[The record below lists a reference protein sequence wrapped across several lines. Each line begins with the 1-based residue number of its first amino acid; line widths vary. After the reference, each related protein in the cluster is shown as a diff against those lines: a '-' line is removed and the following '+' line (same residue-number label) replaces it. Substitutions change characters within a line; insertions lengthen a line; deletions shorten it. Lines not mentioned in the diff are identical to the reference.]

1 MQLIP
6 TGDAEQPRNQFPP
19 VYVGDTLIAEDDI
32 AREMQHHPA
41 EEVAEAWHE
50 AAKSLVIRELLLQQA
65 KLLNLSGELDE
76 EASIAAVL
84 EQELDVPEP
93 SDADCER
100 FYAANPGRFCSPT
113 LMAVSHIL
121 LAAAP
126 DDVAERMRQEEV
138 GLQLLDSL
146 LQGQAEF
153 TALAKQYSACE
164 SRHEG
169 GSLGQISKG
178 QTVEEFER
186 PVLTLNEGLN
196 SELVESR
203 YGWHIVRVDQRI
215 DGEQLP
221 YEHVKPKIR
230 QYLSESVTRRAFRQY
245 LQVLAFEMGVEGVDL
260 EIPDSPLMQ

>member
-6 TGDAEQPRNQFPP
+6 TGDAGKPRNQFPP
-19 VYVGDTLIAEDDI
+19 VCVGDTLISEEDI
-32 AREMQHHPA
+32 ARELQHHPA
-41 EEVAEAWHE
+41 GEMTEAWLE
-50 AAKSLVIRELLLQQA
+50 AARSLVIRELLVARANRLGLPENLKEEERIA
-65 KLLNLSGELDE
+65 KL
-76 EASIAAVL
+76 L

-93 SDADCER
+93 TDTDCER
-100 FYAANPGRFCSPT
+100 FYSANPARFTSPT

-126 DDVAERMRQEEV
+126 DDVQERIRQEEA
-138 GLQLLDSL
+138 GRQLLGAL
-146 LQGQAEF
+146 LDGRSRF
-153 TALAKQYSACE
+153 SDMAKQYSACE
-164 SRHEG
+164 SRHQG

-186 PVLTLNEGLN
+186 PVLNLKEGLN
-196 SELVESR
+196 PELIETR
-203 YGWHIVRVDQRI
+203 YGWHIVLVDQRI

-221 YEHVKPKIR
+221 YDHVKPKIR

-245 LQVLAFEMGVEGVDL
+245 LQVLAAEIGVQGVDL

>member
-6 TGDAEQPRNQFPP
+6 TGEAEKPRNQFPP
-19 VYVGDTLIAEDDI
+19 VSVGETLISEEDI

-50 AAKSLVIRELLLQQA
+50 AAKCLVIRELLLQQA
-65 KLLNLSGELDE
+65 QALKLPEELDE
-76 EASIAAVL
+76 EAAIARVL
-84 EQELDVPEP
+84 ELELDVPEP
-93 SDADCER
+93 SDEDCER
-100 FYAANPGRFCSPT
+100 FHASNPGRFRSPT

-126 DDVAERMRQEEV
+126 DDVQERMRQEEV
-138 GLQLLDSL
+138 GQQLLFSL
-146 LQGQAEF
+146 LEGRAQFAP
-153 TALAKQYSACE
+153 LAKQYSACE
-164 SRHEG
+164 SRHQG

-186 PVLTLNEGLN
+186 PVLTLKEGLN
-196 SELVESR
+196 PELIESR

-245 LQVLAFEMGVEGVDL
+245 LQVLAAETGVRGVDL

>member
-6 TGDAEQPRNQFPP
+6 VGDAEKPRNQFPP
-19 VYVGDTLIAEDDI
+19 VYVGDTLIGEEEI

-41 EEVAEAWHE
+41 EEVDEAWHE
-50 AAKSLVIRELLLQQA
+50 AAKSLVLRELLLKQA
-65 KLLNLSGELDE
+65 SRLKLDDIADE
-76 EASIAAVL
+76 EDRIARVL
-84 EQELDVPEP
+84 ELELNVPDPTEQ
-93 SDADCER
+93 DCER
-100 FYAANPGRFCSPT
+100 FYAANPVRFRSPT

-126 DDVAERMRQEEV
+126 DDVQERIRQEEA
-138 GLQLLDSL
+138 GRQLLSAL
-146 LQGQAEF
+146 LDGRSRFAD
-153 TALAKQYSACE
+153 LAKQYSACE
-164 SRHEG
+164 SRHQD

-186 PVLTLNEGLN
+186 PVLSLQEGL
-196 SELVESR
+196 SPELIESR

-221 YEHVKPKIR
+221 YEHVKPQIR

-245 LQVLAFEMGVEGVDL
+245 LQVLAFEYGVHGVDL
-260 EIPDSPLMQ
+260 DLPDTPLMQ

>member
-6 TGDAEQPRNQFPP
+6 TGEAEKPRNQFPP
-19 VYVGDTLIAEDDI
+19 VYVADTLISEEDI

-41 EEVAEAWHE
+41 EEVAEAWHS

-65 KLLNLSGELDE
+65 KALELPEELDE
-76 EASIAAVL
+76 EDAIARVL
-84 EQELDVPEP
+84 EQELDVPVP

-100 FYAANPGRFCSPT
+100 FHASNPGRFRSPT

-126 DDVAERMRQEEV
+126 DDVPERMRQEDA
-138 GLQLLDSL
+138 GQQLLSSL
-146 LQGQAEF
+146 LEGRAQFE
-153 TALAKQYSACE
+153 ALAKQYSACE
-164 SRHEG
+164 SRHQG
-169 GSLGQISKG
+169 GSLGQVSKG

-196 SELVESR
+196 PELIESR

-245 LQVLAFEMGVEGVDL
+245 LQVQAAEKGVQGVDL

>member
-6 TGDAEQPRNQFPP
+6 TGDAEKPRNQFPP
-19 VYVGDTLIAEDDI
+19 VYIGDTLIPEDDI
-32 AREMQHHPA
+32 ARELQHHPA

-50 AAKSLVIRELLLQQA
+50 AAKSLVIRELLLRQA
-65 KLLNLSGELDE
+65 RLLKLPEELDE
-76 EASIAAVL
+76 EATIATVL
-84 EQELDVPEP
+84 ETELDVPEP
-93 SDADCER
+93 SEADCER

-138 GLQLLDSL
+138 GQQLLNSL
-146 LQGQAEF
+146 LEGRAQFAP
-153 TALAKQYSACE
+153 LAKQYSACE

-186 PVLTLNEGLN
+186 PVLSLKEGLN
-196 SELVESR
+196 PELIESR

-221 YEHVKPKIR
+221 YEHVKPNIR

-245 LQVLAFEMGVEGVDL
+245 LQVLAYEIGVEGVDL
-260 EIPDSPLMQ
+260 ELPDSPLMQ

>member
-6 TGDAEQPRNQFPP
+6 TGNAEQPRNQFPP

-32 AREMQHHPA
+32 ARELQHHPA

-65 KLLNLSGELDE
+65 RLLQLPEELDE
-76 EASIAAVL
+76 EATIATVL
-84 EQELDVPEP
+84 EKELDVPEP
-93 SDADCER
+93 SEADCER

-138 GLQLLDSL
+138 GQQVLNSL
-146 LQGQAEF
+146 LEGRAQFA
-153 TALAKQYSACE
+153 AMAKQYSACE

-186 PVLTLNEGLN
+186 PVLTLREGLN
-196 SELVESR
+196 PELIESR

-221 YEHVKPKIR
+221 YEHVRPNIR
-230 QYLSESVTRRAFRQY
+230 QYLSESVTRRALRQY
-245 LQVLAFEMGVEGVDL
+245 LQVLAAEANVKGVDL